1 MNKREPTME
10 DALRKLDQEI
20 QETVVSH
27 TTYAPPHIREMDRAP
42 DGCISP
48 GEQETNG
55 KRRRKPT
62 PEPVKEPTDKNTW
75 LKSMAEALLDARYE
89 EMMILAEGIKADPK
103 VIHQWAKTYVGDT

>member
-20 QETVVSH
+20 QETVAERVSSP
-27 TTYAPPHIREMDRAP
+27 TDYAPPEVRNS
-42 DGCISP
+42 G
-48 GEQETNG
+48 NG
-55 KRRRKPT
+55 KRPRKV
-62 PEPVKEPTDKNTW
+62 EPIKEPREDKNTW

-103 VIHQWAKTYVGDT
+103 VIHQWAKTYVGE